1 MAKSTKIPN
10 TVLDKA
16 VAAIRALKSHKGSSR
31 QAIAKFLKEEYG
43 SDNAAALRTALKKGA
58 ANGTLLQT
66 GQSFRVAQDGEYE
79 APADETVRVRDVAIG
94 DEDGRRA
101 EAGDSVVVSYVG
113 TLSDGTRFDS
123 AKSFPFTLGAGDV
136 IKGWDQGLL
145 GMKLKEVRRVIIPAH
160 EGYGQGGFPAWGIPA
175 GGTLDFTLE
184 VLSIQ

>member
-1 MAKSTKIPN
+1 MAKSTKIPK

-145 GMKLKEVRRVIIPAH
+145 GMRVGGKRQLVVPSKL
-160 EGYGQGGFPAWGIPA
+160 GYGKKGCKPDIPPDAELRFNVKMKGI
-175 GGTLDFTLE
+175 E
-184 VLSIQ
+184 